1 MEIAHI
7 THVLN
12 SIDWNM
18 TRGARILG
26 IDRSTLYH
34 KIKRYKIKKSDE

>member
-1 MEIAHI
+1 MAHI

-12 SIDWNM
+12 ANDWNM
-18 TRGARILG
+18 TRGARTLG

-34 KIKRYKIKKSDE
+34 KIKRYRIKKAGE